1 MTSPFRVA
9 RPQGVAA
16 SALAAFVLW
25 IGVAS
30 ATDTKPTPEPTPSPA
45 VSALI
50 APAGHPAPP
59 VSVEA
64 NAVLKSVTVL
74 ADGLG
79 MKRLS
84 MEDPGAYYKSVEEM
98 KACSDRHSANT
109 VDVFYRADKGGVVL
123 LVTTR
128 GEQSGLTSLFGT
140 GCAKVV
146 VADTVGVVVLSY
158 LAEVIKGSHT
168 KFDIRGLL
176 VPDSTAA
183 TDKDGSLSYVT
194 GIGSVILERKDKAV
208 TASLKSKEGEVLYK
222 ADYTLSQ

>member
-1 MTSPFRVA
+1 
-9 RPQGVAA
+9 
-16 SALAAFVLW
+16 
-25 IGVAS
+25 
-30 ATDTKPTPEPTPSPA
+30 

-50 APAGHPAPP
+50 APAGQPARS

-84 MEDPGAYYKSVEEM
+84 MEDPGAYYKPVEEM

-109 VDVFYRADKGGVVL
+109 VDVFYRVHRGGVIF

-128 GEQSGLTSLFGT
+128 GEQSGLTSLFGI

-146 VADTVGVVVLSY
+146 AADTVGVVVLSY
-158 LAEVIKGSHT
+158 LAEAIKGSHT
-168 KFDIRGLL
+168 KIDIGSLL
-176 VPDSTAA
+176 VPDGTAA
-183 TDKDGSLSYVT
+183 TGEDGSLSYAT
-194 GIGSVILERKDKAV
+194 EIGSVILERTDRAV